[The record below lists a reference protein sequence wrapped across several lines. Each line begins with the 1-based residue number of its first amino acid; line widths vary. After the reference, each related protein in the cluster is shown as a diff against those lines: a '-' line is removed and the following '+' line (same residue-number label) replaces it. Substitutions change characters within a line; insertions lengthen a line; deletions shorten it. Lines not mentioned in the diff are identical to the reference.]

1 MATRNPFELLV
12 DDENDDPS
20 VLIARVGASII
31 PKETKK
37 VSSVQQPPA
46 SAKLPT
52 KPLPPSQ
59 AVRESRGE
67 GGRGRGRGAGRGN
80 FASRERGLEGD
91 GYNRQARENGP
102 QGDRRD
108 YNDRSRNGGE
118 IRGYTAGSQNGDFS
132 APRDDGEGRSSQN
145 GYRGRGRGRG
155 HFVDGQDQGGRRF
168 YDRRSGSGRGYETK
182 REGAGRGNWG
192 TELDQSPVEEV
203 VVPTSEPKPIEDVEK
218 KPEEVVEGDAGENKE
233 IEEEDKEMTLE
244 EYEKVL
250 AEKRKG
256 LVGMKA
262 EERKVAI
269 DKDFESMQLVD
280 KKVDEDLIPKMGS
293 DKGKKKEL
301 LDKEEKA
308 RKSMN
313 INEFLRPA
321 EGEFTY
327 GRRGRGGRGR
337 GSDRGG
343 FKGGFG
349 RGYNEE
355 PTAAPHIEDPAQ
367 FPSLGGK

>member
-1 MATRNPFELLV
+1 MATRNPFELLG
-12 DDENDDPS
+12 DDENDDPAA
-20 VLIARVGASII
+20 LIARVGASIV

-37 VSSVQQPPA
+37 VPSAQQPAAP
-46 SAKLPT
+46 AKLPT

-67 GGRGRGRGAGRGN
+67 GARGRGRGAGRGN

-91 GYNRQARENGP
+91 GYNRQPRENGS

-108 YNDRSRNGGE
+108 YYDRSRNGGE
-118 IRGYTAGSQNGDFS
+118 IGDNRGYTGGSQNGNFS
-132 APRDDGEGRSSQN
+132 APRDNGEGRSSQN

-155 HFVDGQDQGGRRF
+155 YYADGQDQGGRRF
-168 YDRRSGSGRGYETK
+168 YDRSGSGRGYEMK
-182 REGAGRGNWG
+182 RDGAGRGNWG
-192 TELDQSPVEEV
+192 TESDQNPEEEV
-203 VVPTSEPKPIEDVEK
+203 VVPTAVPKPIEDVEK
-218 KPEEVVEGDAGENKE
+218 KPEEVVEEDAGEKKE
-233 IEEEDKEMTLE
+233 VEEDKEMTLE

-256 LVGMKA
+256 LVGLKA

-280 KKVDEDLIPKMGS
+280 KKVDEDLILKMGS

-343 FKGGFG
+343 FRGGFG
-349 RGYNEE
+349 RGYGE
-355 PTAAPHIEDPAQ
+355 PAASLQIEDPAQ